1 MRICESAGLLQ
12 TGCDCSARFLCMF
25 CRLGTLLHAFVV
37 CDVVCAL
44 PTRGPIQR
52 VVACAVTMCADV
64 CEYKL
69 DQRRSSDSS
78 TDISIT
84 HFELK
89 EKKREESNGRIWD
102 LRGEKGKGRARKG
115 KGEKTVCHQVMKID
129 EASRRGRLASSSSC
143 GLSEARPDCA
153 QRAIVVETRAIWWR
167 LQALRPE
174 RRSVDSAGRC
184 SDRIRSRRQ

>member
-89 EKKREESNGRIWD
+89 ERKKAFLTHALHRAPSASSETWSGGCSLLFERAAGSRDCTLDASPIINDDIAREDAVRFHHQTAA
-102 LRGEKGKGRARKG
+102 RRCVRARS
-115 KGEKTVCHQVMKID
+115 
-129 EASRRGRLASSSSC
+129 ALSRSAGAMPER
-143 GLSEARPDCA
+143 
-153 QRAIVVETRAIWWR
+153 ETR
-167 LQALRPE
+167 
-174 RRSVDSAGRC
+174 DSHTVLP
-184 SDRIRSRRQ
+184 I